1 MGVNGQDERIL
12 DAYSQA
18 VSTAAEKVGPA
29 VVKVEPLARAGRG
42 QRGAGSGFIFSSNG
56 RILTNEHVARQG
68 GELQITLSDGRTFV
82 AGVEAAEPAADLA
95 VLRAAAHNL
104 PVAELASYPLK
115 VGQLVVAIGN
125 PYGLGWTVTAGVVS
139 ALGRSLPLGRG
150 RGELHNLVQTDVA
163 INPGN
168 SGGPLVDAQGRVI
181 GMTTAIL
188 PYAQG
193 LGFAVSTQ
201 EVYGTLAR
209 FQERREKSPAKLGI
223 GGITTALERPI
234 SVGNSSD
241 QKSGVLVLEVQPGS
255 PADRASLRLM
265 DIVAAVG
272 ERSVGTVQDIL
283 TVLEDRRAG
292 QTVDITF
299 LREGRVRRTTVVL

>member
-1 MGVNGQDERIL
+1 L

-29 VVKVEPLARAGRG
+29 VVKVEPLSRAGRG
-42 QRGAGSGFIFSSNG
+42 QRGAGSGFIFASDG

-68 GELQITLSDGRTFV
+68 GELQITLSDGRTYV
-82 AGVEAAEPAADLA
+82 AGVEAAEPSADLA
-95 VLRAAAHNL
+95 VLRAAAQNL
-104 PVAELASYPLK
+104 PVAELASYPLR

-139 ALGRSLPLGRG
+139 ALGRSLPLGPS
-150 RGELHNLVQTDVA
+150 RGELRNLVQTDVA

-193 LGFAVSTQ
+193 LGFAVSAQ
-201 EVYGTLAR
+201 EVYATLAR

-223 GGITTALERPI
+223 GGIRQPWSGRSLSATTPI
-234 SVGNSSD
+234 RSQACWCWRCRLAARQTG
-241 QKSGVLVLEVQPGS
+241 
-255 PADRASLRLM
+255 RAS
-265 DIVAAVG
+265 
-272 ERSVGTVQDIL
+272 S
-283 TVLEDRRAG
+283 
-292 QTVDITF
+292 
-299 LREGRVRRTTVVL
+299 